1 MNRVSESEVI
11 FFLNE
16 EKEEFSFYNE
26 IIQEHIKDLEL
37 ILKPYFEYLQDERLD
52 KTVRIMKIEVYK

>member
-26 IIQEHIKDLEL
+26 IIEEHIKDLEL

-52 KTVRIMKIEVYK
+52 KSSEDNED

>member
-52 KTVRIMKIEVYK
+52 KNSENNEDWSL

>member
-37 ILKPYFEYLQDERLD
+37 ILKPYFEYLQDERPD
-52 KTVRIMKIEVYK
+52 KNSEDNED

>member
-52 KTVRIMKIEVYK
+52 KSSEDNED

>member
-26 IIQEHIKDLEL
+26 MIQERIKDLEL

-52 KTVRIMKIEVYK
+52 KNSEDNEDWSL

>member
-1 MNRVSESEVI
+1 MNKVSESEVI

-52 KTVRIMKIEVYK
+52 KNSEDNED

>member
-1 MNRVSESEVI
+1 MNKVSESEVI

-26 IIQEHIKDLEL
+26 IIQERIKDLEL

-52 KTVRIMKIEVYK
+52 KNSEDNED

>member
-26 IIQEHIKDLEL
+26 IIQEHIKDLEI

-52 KTVRIMKIEVYK
+52 KSSEDNEH

>member
-1 MNRVSESEVI
+1 MNKVSESEVI

-52 KTVRIMKIEVYK
+52 KNCEDDKD

>member
-1 MNRVSESEVI
+1 MNKVSESEVI

-37 ILKPYFEYLQDERLD
+37 LLKPYFEYLQDERLD
-52 KTVRIMKIEVYK
+52 KNSENNED

>member
-1 MNRVSESEVI
+1 MNRVSESKVI

-26 IIQEHIKDLEL
+26 IIQEHIKDLEI
-37 ILKPYFEYLQDERLD
+37 ILKPYFEFLQDERLD
-52 KTVRIMKIEVYK
+52 KNSEDNED

>member
-1 MNRVSESEVI
+1 MNKVSESEVI

-26 IIQEHIKDLEL
+26 IIQEHIKDLEI
-37 ILKPYFEYLQDERLD
+37 ILKPYFEFLQDERLD
-52 KTVRIMKIEVYK
+52 KSSEDNED

>member
-1 MNRVSESEVI
+1 MNKVSESEVI

-52 KTVRIMKIEVYK
+52 KSSEDNED

>member
-52 KTVRIMKIEVYK
+52 KSSEDDKD

>member
-52 KTVRIMKIEVYK
+52 KNSEDNEDWSL

>member
-1 MNRVSESEVI
+1 MNKVSESEVI

-26 IIQEHIKDLEL
+26 IIQEHIKDLEI
-37 ILKPYFEYLQDERLD
+37 ILKPYFEFLQDERLD
-52 KTVRIMKIEVYK
+52 KNSEDNED

>member
-26 IIQEHIKDLEL
+26 IIEEHIKDLEL

-52 KTVRIMKIEVYK
+52 KNSEDDKD

>member
-26 IIQEHIKDLEL
+26 MIQERIKDLEL
-37 ILKPYFEYLQDERLD
+37 ILKPSFESLQDERTD
-52 KTVRIMKIEVYK
+52 KNSEDNED

>member
-1 MNRVSESEVI
+1 MNKVSESEVI

-26 IIQEHIKDLEL
+26 IIQERIKDLEL

-52 KTVRIMKIEVYK
+52 KSSEDDED

>member
-1 MNRVSESEVI
+1 MNKVSESEVI

-26 IIQEHIKDLEL
+26 IIQERIKDLEL

-52 KTVRIMKIEVYK
+52 KSSEDDKD

>member
-1 MNRVSESEVI
+1 MNKVSESEVI

-26 IIQEHIKDLEL
+26 IIQERIKDLEL

-52 KTVRIMKIEVYK
+52 KSSEDNEDWSL

>member
-37 ILKPYFEYLQDERLD
+37 ILKPYFEYLQDERPD
-52 KTVRIMKIEVYK
+52 KNSEDDED

>member
-1 MNRVSESEVI
+1 MNKVSESEVI

-37 ILKPYFEYLQDERLD
+37 ILKPYFEYLQDERPD
-52 KTVRIMKIEVYK
+52 KNSEDDED

>member
-26 IIQEHIKDLEL
+26 IIQERIKDLEL

-52 KTVRIMKIEVYK
+52 KSSEDNED

>member
-1 MNRVSESEVI
+1 MNKVSESEVI

-52 KTVRIMKIEVYK
+52 KSSEDDKDWSL

>member
-52 KTVRIMKIEVYK
+52 KNSENNED

>member
-1 MNRVSESEVI
+1 MNRASESEVI

-37 ILKPYFEYLQDERLD
+37 ILKPYFEHLQDERPD
-52 KTVRIMKIEVYK
+52 KNSEDDED

>member
-52 KTVRIMKIEVYK
+52 KNSEDDKD

>member
-16 EKEEFSFYNE
+16 EKEVFSFYNE

-37 ILKPYFEYLQDERLD
+37 LLKPYFEFLQDERLD
-52 KTVRIMKIEVYK
+52 KNSENNED

>member
-1 MNRVSESEVI
+1 MNKVSESEVI

-26 IIQEHIKDLEL
+26 IIQEHIKDLEI
-37 ILKPYFEYLQDERLD
+37 ILKPYFEFLQDERLD
-52 KTVRIMKIEVYK
+52 KNSEDNEDWSL

>member
-26 IIQEHIKDLEL
+26 IIQERIKDLEL

-52 KTVRIMKIEVYK
+52 KNSEDNEDWSL

>member
-1 MNRVSESEVI
+1 MNKVSESEVI

-26 IIQEHIKDLEL
+26 IIEEHIKDLEL

-52 KTVRIMKIEVYK
+52 KSSEDNED

>member
-26 IIQEHIKDLEL
+26 IIQEHIKDLEI

-52 KTVRIMKIEVYK
+52 KNSEDNED

>member
-1 MNRVSESEVI
+1 MNKVSESEVI

-37 ILKPYFEYLQDERLD
+37 ILKPYFEYLQDERPD
-52 KTVRIMKIEVYK
+52 KNSEDNEDWSL

>member
-1 MNRVSESEVI
+1 MNKVSESQVI

-52 KTVRIMKIEVYK
+52 KNSEDNED

>member
-26 IIQEHIKDLEL
+26 IIQEHIKDLEI
-37 ILKPYFEYLQDERLD
+37 ILKPYFEFLQDERLD
-52 KTVRIMKIEVYK
+52 KNSEDNEDWSL

>member
-1 MNRVSESEVI
+1 MNKVSESEVI

-26 IIQEHIKDLEL
+26 IIQEHIKYLEL
-37 ILKPYFEYLQDERLD
+37 ILKPYFEYLQDERPD
-52 KTVRIMKIEVYK
+52 KNSEDDED

>member
-1 MNRVSESEVI
+1 MNKVSESEVI

-26 IIQEHIKDLEL
+26 IIQEHIKDLEI
-37 ILKPYFEYLQDERLD
+37 ILKPYFEFLQDERLD
-52 KTVRIMKIEVYK
+52 KDSEDNED

>member
-1 MNRVSESEVI
+1 MNRASESEVI

-26 IIQEHIKDLEL
+26 IIQEHIKDLEI

-52 KTVRIMKIEVYK
+52 KNSENNEDWSL